1 MRYVFAPPPH
11 AAVRI
16 VGSTGWFPVHR
27 VYCVA
32 RNFPD
37 HAQEMGSTGREPPF
51 FFMKPADAVLSVAEG
66 ETGVLRYPTLTQEL
80 HYEVELV
87 VAMREGGAN
96 LSPADAEH
104 CIYGYAVGL
113 DMTRRDLQR
122 EAKKLGQPWCIAKAF
137 DRSAPIG
144 GITPAAWIEDISKVE
159 ITLDVNGIRRQHGS
173 VGDLIWKIP
182 EIIAHLSVAWE
193 LKPGDLIFTGTPAG
207 VGAVGLSDLMTAN
220 GTDLAELRVRV
231 MRA

>member
-27 VYCVA
+27 IYGVG
-32 RNFPD
+32 RNYAE
-37 HAQEMGSTGREPPF
+37 HAQEMGASGREAPF

-66 ETGVLRYPTLTQEL
+66 ETGVLRYPGLTHEL
-80 HYEVELV
+80 HHEVELV

-96 LSPADAEH
+96 LTTDDAER

-113 DMTRRDLQR
+113 DMTRRDLQS
-122 EAKKLGQPWCIAKAF
+122 EAKKLGRPWCIAKGF
-137 DRSAPIG
+137 DRSAPVG
-144 GITPAAWIEDISKVE
+144 GITPAPWIEDISKVE
-159 ITLDVNGIRRQHGS
+159 ITLDVNGVRRQQGR

-182 EIIAHLSVAWE
+182 EIIAQLSAAWE
-193 LKPGDLIFTGTPAG
+193 LKPGDLIYTGTPAG
-207 VGAVGLSDLMTAN
+207 VAAVGLSDLMTAN